1 MDTINKSNFTA
12 MYIKQILM
20 NTANS
25 IKNAEMIIIEEALQG
40 NSKNKFLMIIS
51 RLRGVEKDIY
61 LSVSTKY
68 ADIIKKEVMDNW
80 ETLSFQNI
88 ITMSSN
94 MTDEQRRIL
103 EECAGHILDG
113 TFKVEEQ

>member
-40 NSKNKFLMIIS
+40 N
-51 RLRGVEKDIY
+51 
-61 LSVSTKY
+61 
-68 ADIIKKEVMDNW
+68 
-80 ETLSFQNI
+80 
-88 ITMSSN
+88 
-94 MTDEQRRIL
+94 
-103 EECAGHILDG
+103 
-113 TFKVEEQ
+113 

>member
-1 MDTINKSNFTA
+1 MNDSNFTA

-25 IKNAEMIIIEEALQG
+25 IKNSEMIIIEESLRG
-40 NSKNKFLMIIS
+40 NAKNKFLMVIN

-61 LSVSTKY
+61 LTVSPEH
-68 ADIIKKEVMDNW
+68 ASIIKKEVMDNW
-80 ETLSFQNI
+80 ETLSLQNI
-88 ITMSSN
+88 LTMSVN

-103 EECAGHILDG
+103 EECAGHILAG